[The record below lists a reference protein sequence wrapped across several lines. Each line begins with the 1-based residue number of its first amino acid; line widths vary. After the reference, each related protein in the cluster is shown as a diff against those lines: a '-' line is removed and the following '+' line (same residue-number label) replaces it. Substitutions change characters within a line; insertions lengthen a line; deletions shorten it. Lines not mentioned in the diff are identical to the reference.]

1 MKILRRIKS
10 TFLSIRKSIKRF
22 PITVL
27 ISTVLALSLIYLNE
41 VEVDVDTLD
50 KLIRLNMVLGLSIL
64 LSLCI
69 GLFVEITFSHNRLIS
84 TMLYLGGG
92 AFLVFY
98 YNFYLQ
104 NLNTAAVSRYFGL
117 VIFFILAFLY
127 IPRLREKDDYE
138 YYILDVY
145 YGFALTVTYAL
156 VLFIGLSAIFLTINQ
171 LFEVEIPGKLYYYI
185 FLILS
190 LVFAVSLFLANLPS
204 VEEKYKNAQYNKS
217 LRVLLTFIV
226 IPLISIY
233 SAILYVY
240 FAKILLIREWPKGL
254 VSHLV
259 IWYSTVSVGVIF
271 LLNPI
276 INSNKVANTFKKIF
290 PKAVLPILLMMFISI
305 FQRIF
310 QYGITENRYYI
321 VVLGFWV
328 LGIMIYFSAKR
339 NYNNA
344 IIPISLSLLVLV
356 SVFGPFSSFAISK
369 YSQNKRLQEILVR
382 NSMLVNGTII
392 PNADVSQ
399 EHKKEISNIINYFS
413 QNHELGDIKILP
425 DGFAVDDMENVMGF
439 KYIPYNLDPYE
450 RDRYF
455 YFATNSQEPIDINDF
470 QYYLNMN
477 SWDEELKEIGGYTIS
492 YNREKSIL
500 TVRGNGEEILQQ
512 DLRVFVKEI
521 YAKENMGIDIKKNF
535 LDMEDMTFEFSY
547 IDSAKVI
554 KFKIIFLSV
563 NGRVEGDNNIMLEG
577 VDYILL
583 MGKTE

>member
-512 DLRVFVKEI
+512 DLRAFVKEI

-583 MGKTE
+583 MGETE